1 MATVAVIV
9 GAAIVNAIAFTVE
22 NALYDKF
29 GRTDGSEESSRH
41 DKAVEDLQKATTAWN
56 QYAWKLSTLLITR

>member
-9 GAAIVNAIAFTVE
+9 GAAIVNAIAFTTG

-29 GRTDGSEESSRH
+29 GRTDAIETELLKIYKKHRQNGVKN
-41 DKAVEDLQKATTAWN
+41 D
-56 QYAWKLSTLLITR
+56 WKLLISLTDL

>member
-9 GAAIVNAIAFTVE
+9 GAAMVNAIAFTTG

-29 GRTDGSEESSRH
+29 GKTDGSEERARH
-41 DKAVEDLQKATTAWN
+41 DRAIEDLRKASA
-56 QYAWKLSTLLITR
+56 Q

>member
-9 GAAIVNAIAFTVE
+9 GAAMVNAIAFTTG

-29 GRTDGSEESSRH
+29 G
-41 DKAVEDLQKATTAWN
+41 KPMDLKKELGMTE
-56 QYAWKLSTLLITR
+56 LLKIYEKHLHNEIRSN

>member
-9 GAAIVNAIAFTVE
+9 GAAIVNAIAFTTE

-29 GRTDGSEESSRH
+29 E
-41 DKAVEDLQKATTAWN
+41 KKPMDLKKELGMTQ
-56 QYAWKLSTLLITR
+56 LLKIY

>member
-9 GAAIVNAIAFTVE
+9 GAAIVNAIAFTTG

-29 GRTDGSEESSRH
+29 GRTDVSEERSSH
-41 DKAVEDLQKATTAWN
+41 DRAIEDLQKKHLQN
-56 QYAWKLSTLLITR
+56 EIRND